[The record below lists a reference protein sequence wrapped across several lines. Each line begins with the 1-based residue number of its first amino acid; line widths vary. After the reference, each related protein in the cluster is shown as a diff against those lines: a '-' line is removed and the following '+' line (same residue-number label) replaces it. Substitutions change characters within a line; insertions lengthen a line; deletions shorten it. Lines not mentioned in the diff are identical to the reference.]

1 MILWMIAI
9 HAASQNWKKKHQV
22 AYYSKNPFTLW
33 WGTNDNGIG
42 ESPKNTSKGHP
53 MEIQKSFMCGVELE
67 V

>member
-22 AYYSKNPFTLW
+22 AYYSKTPFTLW
-33 WGTNDNGIG
+33 WGTNDHGNG

-53 MEIQKSFMCGVELE
+53 MEIQISFTCGPGLE